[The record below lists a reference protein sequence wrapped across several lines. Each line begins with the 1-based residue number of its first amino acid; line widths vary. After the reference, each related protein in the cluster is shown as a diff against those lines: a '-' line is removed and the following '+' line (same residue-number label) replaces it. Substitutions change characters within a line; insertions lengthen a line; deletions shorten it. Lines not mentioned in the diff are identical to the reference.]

1 MIPLGSVNH
10 ENRVPSLSARRPKRT
25 QIPFAYGQVG
35 PFVVKIL
42 KFIVLRRT
50 RFGIWRVR
58 FRSRVGGFIVFFSNV
73 FLIGEVEVFTRIGI
87 VVKPNAPNA
96 IALTKELTAWL
107 YHRKRQVYLDE
118 AIAGEVSDSIPVPAG
133 KIGHQI
139 ELLIVLGGD
148 GTILTAVRD
157 LEGKD
162 VPILGVNVGGL
173 GFLTEITL
181 EELYPAMEQ
190 ILKGKMTTEKRMKLC
205 AKVFRKEEPVGE
217 YTVLNDVVISKS
229 VLARLIHLRNSIN
242 GAYVTTYR
250 GDGVII
256 STPTGS
262 TAYSLAAAG
271 PIVYPT
277 MDSILIT
284 PICPHTL
291 TNRPLVIPER
301 ATVEFTLESKESD
314 VRLTLDGQV
323 GSPLLPFD
331 RVVITKAQNHV
342 LFIKS
347 PSRDY
352 FEILRTK
359 LKWGER

>member
-1 MIPLGSVNH
+1 MS
-10 ENRVPSLSARRPKRT
+10 
-25 QIPFAYGQVG
+25 FAKAFPAEVG
-35 PFVVKIL
+35 VI
-42 KFIVLRRT
+42 
-50 RFGIWRVR
+50 
-58 FRSRVGGFIVFFSNV
+58 
-73 FLIGEVEVFTRIGI
+73 TRIGI

-96 IALTKELTAWL
+96 IAFTQELTAWL
-107 YHRKRQVYLDE
+107 VQRKRQVYLDE
-118 AIAGEVSDSIPVPAG
+118 EIAGQVTDSIPLSGG
-133 KIGHQI
+133 KMGQTI

-148 GTILTAVRD
+148 GTLLSAVRD
-157 LEGKD
+157 LAGKA
-162 VPILGVNVGGL
+162 VPILGVNLGGL
-173 GFLTEITL
+173 GFLTEVTL
-181 EELYPAMEQ
+181 EEIYPAMEQ
-190 ILKGKMTTEKRMKLC
+190 ILEGKMVTEKRMKLC
-205 AKVFRKEEPVGE
+205 ARVFRQEKPVEE

-250 GDGVII
+250 GDGIII

-291 TNRPLVIPER
+291 TNRPLVIPEG
-301 ATVEFTLESKESD
+301 AVVEFILESKEGD

-323 GSPLLPFD
+323 GSALLPFD
-331 RVVITKAQNHV
+331 RVVITKAQHHV

-347 PSRDY
+347 SSRDY
-352 FEILRTK
+352 FEILRNK